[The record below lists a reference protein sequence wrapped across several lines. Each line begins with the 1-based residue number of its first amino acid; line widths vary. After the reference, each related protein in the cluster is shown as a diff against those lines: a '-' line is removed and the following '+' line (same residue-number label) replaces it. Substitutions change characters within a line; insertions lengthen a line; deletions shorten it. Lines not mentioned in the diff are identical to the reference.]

1 MSFWRKEVIEF
12 ALDRETQTAI
22 EEQRAW
28 ILREPA
34 NPKPYYHLAQLYRV
48 AFKPDE
54 ALGLLLEA
62 VRLDPDFAEAHAS
75 LAEMYVLR
83 DDYPAAWR
91 HARLAEANGVPR
103 VVEMLTRNRS
113 DTNIKNIS
121 HPELPLSLSNLQR
134 IPLFRAPPVPEPPQ

>member
-1 MSFWRKEVIEF
+1 VSFWRKEVIDF
-12 ALDRETQTAI
+12 ALDSETQTAI

-48 AFKPDE
+48 AFKSAE

-62 VRLDPDFAEAHAS
+62 VRLDPNFAEAHAS
-75 LAEMYVLR
+75 LAEIYILR
-83 DDYPAAWR
+83 DLYSSAWR

-103 VVEMLTRNRS
+103 VVEMLTRNGV
-113 DTNIKNIS
+113 T
-121 HPELPLSLSNLQR
+121 PT
-134 IPLFRAPPVPEPPQ
+134 

>member
-12 ALDRETQTAI
+12 ALDRETQAAI

-28 ILREPA
+28 ILREPG
-34 NPKPYYHLAQLYRV
+34 NSKPYYHLAQLYRV

-62 VRLDPDFAEAHAS
+62 VRLDPDFADAHAS
-75 LAEMYVLR
+75 LAEMYVLH

-91 HARLAEANGVPR
+91 HARLAKLNGVPR
-103 VVEMLTRNRS
+103 VVEMLTRNGV
-113 DTNIKNIS
+113 T
-121 HPELPLSLSNLQR
+121 PT
-134 IPLFRAPPVPEPPQ
+134 

>member
-12 ALDRETQTAI
+12 ALDRETQAAI

-28 ILREPA
+28 ILREPGNA
-34 NPKPYYHLAQLYRV
+34 KPYYHLAQLYRV
-48 AFKPDE
+48 AFKTDE

-62 VRLDPDFAEAHAS
+62 IRLDAAFGEAHAS

-83 DDYPAAWR
+83 DDFAAAWR

-103 VVEMLTRNRS
+103 VVEMLVRNGV
-113 DTNIKNIS
+113 T
-121 HPELPLSLSNLQR
+121 PT
-134 IPLFRAPPVPEPPQ
+134 

>member
-1 MSFWRKEVIEF
+1 VSFWRKEVIDF

-48 AFKPDE
+48 AFKSDE

-62 VRLDPDFAEAHAS
+62 VRLHPNFADAHAS
-75 LAEMYVLR
+75 LAEIYILR
-83 DDYPAAWR
+83 DDYASAWR

-103 VVEMLTRNRS
+103 VVEMLTRNGV
-113 DTNIKNIS
+113 T
-121 HPELPLSLSNLQR
+121 PT
-134 IPLFRAPPVPEPPQ
+134 

>member
-91 HARLAEANGVPR
+91 HARLAETNGVPR
-103 VVEMLTRNRS
+103 VVEMLTRNRV
-113 DTNIKNIS
+113 T
-121 HPELPLSLSNLQR
+121 PT
-134 IPLFRAPPVPEPPQ
+134 